1 MEIYIHWIISWFYIV
16 LATIMSLYV
25 TIHTKSKFQRQEVLP
40 YFYFA
45 IAPIIE
51 SIIQMYY
58 PSSASF
64 QVGITVSYCP
74 SQFRSTRI
82 KKIKQELTQE
92 FQKLDMPYSLTVSIG
107 YSCGNVYSEETIKK
121 FFQEADKN
129 MYKQKN

>member
-1 MEIYIHWIISWFYIV
+1 MVIDSNNLYHRGMEIYIHWIISWFYIV

-64 QVGITVSYCP
+64 QVGITISYCP
-74 SQFRSTRI
+74 S
-82 KKIKQELTQE
+82 
-92 FQKLDMPYSLTVSIG
+92 
-107 YSCGNVYSEETIKK
+107 
-121 FFQEADKN
+121 
-129 MYKQKN
+129 